1 MPSKAARARSMYFC
15 CQAGKVEAQKMVSF
29 LGSLGSKAMDL
40 PFSLRFCWEASAE
53 VMAEVVAR
61 T

>member
-1 MPSKAARARSMYFC
+1 M
-15 CQAGKVEAQKMVSF
+15 SF
-29 LGSLGSKAMDL
+29 LGSLGSKVMVL
-40 PFSLRFCWEASAE
+40 PLSFFLSWAASAE